1 MDISI
6 PSARIG
12 GVRSSFPG
20 SKLSVT
26 PSELV
31 FKVTLLGTYKFAPT
45 DIIGFEPNKGL
56 YGGNIFI
63 KHNVADYPEKISLNY
78 KGEAKELTQLLN
90 EHGFIPSGIADSS
103 RLRKGIAVRW
113 VFLIAAILLFSA
125 LLFCA
130 EKHKDTIYSIIAVAL
145 TFAAAIMIPKSEAL
159 QQLILKP
166 DRRVGEI
173 VPILS
178 LLKWISGILL
188 AFSLIS
194 YFMKNI

>member
-6 PSARIG
+6 SSARIG
-12 GVRSSFPG
+12 GVRSNFPG
-20 SKLSVT
+20 SKLSVS

-45 DIIGFEPNKGL
+45 DIIGFAPNKGL

-63 KHNVADYPEKISLNY
+63 KHNVADYPEIISLTY
-78 KGEAKELTQLLN
+78 KGGANELTLELN
-90 EHGFIPSGIADSS
+90 QHGFIPSGIADPSL
-103 RLRKGIAVRW
+103 LRKGIPVRW
-113 VFLIAAILLFSA
+113 FFLIIAILLWSA
-125 LLFCA
+125 LLLFG
-130 EKHKDTIYSIIAVAL
+130 EKRQDSIYSMIAIAL
-145 TFAAAIMIPKSEAL
+145 TFVATLTIQKSETL
-159 QQLILKP
+159 QKLILKQ

>member
-1 MDISI
+1 M
-6 PSARIG
+6 
-12 GVRSSFPG
+12 
-20 SKLSVT
+20 
-26 PSELV
+26 
-31 FKVTLLGTYKFAPT
+31 
-45 DIIGFEPNKGL
+45 
-56 YGGNIFI
+56 
-63 KHNVADYPEKISLNY
+63 ADYPEKISLNY

>member
-6 PSARIG
+6 SSARIG
-12 GVRSSFPG
+12 GVRSNFPG

-31 FKVTLLGTYKFAPT
+31 FKVTLLGTYKFAPR

-63 KHNVADYPEKISLNY
+63 KHNVADYPEKISLTY
-78 KGEAKELTQLLN
+78 KGTANELTLKLN
-90 EHGFIPSGIADSS
+90 QHGFIPSGITDLS
-103 RLRKGIAVRW
+103 RLRKGIPVRW
-113 VFLIAAILLFSA
+113 VFLIAAILLWSA
-125 LLFCA
+125 LLLFG
-130 EKHKDTIYSIIAVAL
+130 EKQQDSLYSMIAIAL
-145 TFAAAIMIPKSEAL
+145 MFAATFMIPKSETL
-159 QQLILKP
+159 QKLILKP

-178 LLKWISGILL
+178 LLKLISGILL

>member
-6 PSARIG
+6 SSARIG
-12 GVRSSFPG
+12 GVRSNFPG

-26 PSELV
+26 PSELA
-31 FKVTLLGTYKFAPT
+31 FKVTLLGTYKFVPN

-78 KGEAKELTQLLN
+78 KGGANELTLKLN
-90 EHGFIPSGIADSS
+90 QHGFIPSGIADPS
-103 RLRKGIAVRW
+103 RLRKGIPVRW
-113 VFLIAAILLFSA
+113 VFLIVAILCWSTL
-125 LLFCA
+125 LLFG
-130 EKHKDTIYSIIAVAL
+130 EKQQDGIYSVIAIAL
-145 TFAAAIMIPKSEAL
+145 TFAATFIVPKSETL
-159 QQLILKP
+159 QKLILKP

-173 VPILS
+173 MPILS